1 MKQPQ
6 AKMLPCYLIGLL
18 VMAASAWLVSALLP
32 MIPDLSNADWPAQ
45 LLPAAGLMLAAV
57 AAHLLARKK
66 INWAYLFSYFAN
78 AVASGWAIGVL
89 MGAKQIL
96 PTIELLLALLPAALL
111 GVFAALLFGLPDTK
125 RTALVSTIFVILA
138 VLLFLS
144 GIAVWVWLAPLTGC
158 VFVFSA
164 LFLLPFPLGIGGA
177 MDQPQGTYRC
187 LSFTGFGAFFLIL
200 FVVIVILSEGDFLDG
215 LDFDFGG
222 GSGSSKKKKRI
233 K

>member
-6 AKMLPCYLIGLL
+6 SKMLSCYLIGLL
-18 VMAASAWLVSALLP
+18 IMAVSAWLVSALQP
-32 MIPDLSNADWPAQ
+32 QMPEFAAADWPAQ
-45 LLPAAGLMLAAV
+45 LLPTAGIMLAAV

-66 INWAYLFSYFAN
+66 ANWAYLFSYFAN
-78 AVASGWAIGVL
+78 AVASGWTIGVL

-96 PTIELLLALLPAALL
+96 PTTGLFLALLPAALL
-111 GVFAALLFGLPDTK
+111 GIFAALLFGLPDTK
-125 RTALVSTIFVILA
+125 RTAVISTIFVILA
-138 VLLFLS
+138 VLLFLG

-164 LFLLPFPLGIGGA
+164 LFLLPFPLGIGA
-177 MDQPQGTYRC
+177 ALNQPQGTYRC

>member
-18 VMAASAWLVSALLP
+18 IMSASAWLVSALLP
-32 MIPDLSNADWPAQ
+32 MMPEFADAYWIVQ
-45 LLPAAGLMLAAV
+45 LLPAAGLMLTAV

-89 MGAKQIL
+89 MGAKQLL
-96 PTIELLLALLPAALL
+96 PTAELFLALVPAVLLGVLAALL
-111 GVFAALLFGLPDTK
+111 VGSAAAK
-125 RTALVSTIFVILA
+125 RITVVSTIFVILA
-138 VLLFLS
+138 VLLFLG
-144 GIAVWVWLAPLTGC
+144 GIAVWVRVAPLTGC

-177 MDQPQGTYRC
+177 IDQPKDAFRC

-200 FVVIVILSEGDFLDG
+200 FVVIVILSDGDFLDG
-215 LDFDFGG
+215 LEIDFGG
-222 GSGSSKKKKRI
+222 GSGSAKKKKRV